1 MLNFLSPLST
11 KFKFKN
17 LKTYS
22 STDWFF
28 DNTKNYRNVFDRQ
41 EVDYIY
47 AEFSFYNK
55 KVDLKDW
62 TFQFNLKCF
71 LEEPDGRSAL
81 ICDLNFEQRVSK
93 EDAVSYI
100 REGWGNKEK
109 GLFWKEG
116 TYCWEAYVDDKKIAS
131 DFFHIHETGKK
142 CISPHSYIDVKS
154 IQLYEY
160 GIGDSISPNSI
171 PYKVFSST
179 QTRYIS
185 VRILLNNLLPQ
196 KRWFCELKIRIYHQ
210 NRLIKTEFSK
220 VCLVKR
226 EEPTIEAIFDWG
238 TEEPGHWTNGF
249 YMIEFSFLDELIAL
263 APFEIA
269 EEVEEG
275 RVEAYVN
282 PQYQAKLRTEIKS
295 ATLND
300 FILKTNRSILIQK
313 LANSETALVV
323 KELLSFAENNGLNA
337 LTKEV
342 VNLSAQ
348 LNRLA
353 EKDNTELNNKE
364 YNKINEAL
372 IDLVYGLDLLNL
384 SEI

>member
-1 MLNFLSPLST
+1 MLNLLSPLST

-28 DNTKNYRNVFDRQ
+28 DNAKNYRNVFDWH

-62 TFQFNLKCF
+62 SFQFNLKCF

-81 ICDLNFEQRVSK
+81 ICDLNFERTVSK

-109 GLFWKEG
+109 GAFWKEG
-116 TYCWEAYVDDKKIAS
+116 TYCWEAYVNHKKIAT
-131 DFFHIHETGKK
+131 DFFHIHETGKE

-160 GIGDSISPNSI
+160 GINDSISPNSI
-171 PYKVFSST
+171 PCKVFSSA

-185 VRILLNNLLPQ
+185 VRIVLNNLLPK
-196 KRWFCELKIRIYHQ
+196 KRWFCELKMRIYHQ
-210 NRLIKTEFSK
+210 NRSIKTELSK
-220 VCLVKR
+220 ICLVKR

-238 TEEPGHWTNGF
+238 AEEPGHWTKGS
-249 YMIEFSFLDELIAL
+249 YIIELSFLDELIAL
-263 APFEIA
+263 VPFEIA
-269 EEVEEG
+269 EEEEEG
-275 RVEAYVN
+275 RVDVSIN
-282 PQYQAKLRTEIKS
+282 PQYQAKLRAEIKS
-295 ATLND
+295 ETLND

-323 KELLSFAENNGLNA
+323 KELLSFAENNGLNG
-337 LTKEV
+337 LTKKV

-353 EKDNTELNNKE
+353 PKDSTKLDNKE
-364 YNKINEAL
+364 YNEINEAL